1 MTDNSNTPT
10 AANAQRTMY
19 GILLL
24 IGTTHLLNDM
34 IQSLIPAIYPILKD
48 SYDFSFSQ
56 IGIITLV
63 FQLTS
68 SLLQPFV
75 GIYADRNPRPYMLAA
90 GVIFT
95 LIGLLCLSVSST
107 YAYILISVGLIGCGS
122 SIFHPGA
129 SQVAQMASGGKKG
142 LAQSIFQVGGNGG
155 NAIGPLLAALIIL
168 PFGQSAIGW
177 FTIATLLSFIILCYI
192 GNWYRRQLRH
202 SLHNVKVKAAS
213 ATGLSKKQIKYA
225 LLILVILIFSKYF
238 YFSCMTSYF
247 TFFLID
253 KFSMSVQN
261 SQLCLFAFLAAST
274 IGTLAGGSIGDR
286 YGRKL
291 VILSREAGYR
301 VEQRDAER
309 RPFLPESFF
318 EGNLDEFWRRLPSVD
333 AEFETQRLR
342 LAEAGRRWRFVAR
355 MEDGRMSVG
364 LEEVGDD
371 SPFYH
376 LSGSN
381 NVILITTERYREYPM
396 QIKGYGAGAAVTA
409 AGVFADIIRIANI
422 R

>member
-1 MTDNSNTPT
+1 MTDNSNTTT

-177 FTIATLLSFIILCYI
+177 FAIATLLSFIILCYI

-291 VILSREAGYR
+291 VILWSIFGAAPFALALPYLNLPLTMLFAVIIGLVISSAFSAIVVYATELMPGHVALIAGIFFGLMFGLGGLGSAFFGWLADLTSINFIFQ
-301 VEQRDAER
+301 VSTLLPLMGIIAA
-309 RPFLPESFF
+309 FLPK
-318 EGNLDEFWRRLPSVD
+318 
-333 AEFETQRLR
+333 
-342 LAEAGRRWRFVAR
+342 
-355 MEDGRMSVG
+355 
-364 LEEVGDD
+364 
-371 SPFYH
+371 
-376 LSGSN
+376 
-381 NVILITTERYREYPM
+381 
-396 QIKGYGAGAAVTA
+396 IKTDKA
-409 AGVFADIIRIANI
+409 
-422 R
+422 

>member
-1 MTDNSNTPT
+1 MTDNSSTPT

-177 FTIATLLSFIILCYI
+177 FAIATLLSFIILCYI
-192 GNWYRRQLRH
+192 GNWYRRQLHH

-291 VILSREAGYR
+291 VILWSIFGAAPFALALPYLNLPLTMLFAVIIGLVISSAFSAIVVYATELMPGHVALIAGIFFGLMFGLGGLGSAFFGWLADLTSINFIFQ
-301 VEQRDAER
+301 VSTLLPLMGIIAA
-309 RPFLPESFF
+309 FLPK
-318 EGNLDEFWRRLPSVD
+318 
-333 AEFETQRLR
+333 
-342 LAEAGRRWRFVAR
+342 
-355 MEDGRMSVG
+355 
-364 LEEVGDD
+364 
-371 SPFYH
+371 
-376 LSGSN
+376 
-381 NVILITTERYREYPM
+381 
-396 QIKGYGAGAAVTA
+396 IKTDKA
-409 AGVFADIIRIANI
+409 
-422 R
+422 

>member
-10 AANAQRTMY
+10 AANTQRTMY

-177 FTIATLLSFIILCYI
+177 FAIATLLSFIILCYI

-291 VILSREAGYR
+291 VILWSIFGAAPFALALPYLNLSLTMLFAVIIGLVISSAFSAIVVYATELMPGHVALIAGIFFGLMFGLGGLGSAFFGWLADLTSINFIFQ
-301 VEQRDAER
+301 VSTLLPLMGIIAA
-309 RPFLPESFF
+309 FLPK
-318 EGNLDEFWRRLPSVD
+318 
-333 AEFETQRLR
+333 
-342 LAEAGRRWRFVAR
+342 
-355 MEDGRMSVG
+355 
-364 LEEVGDD
+364 
-371 SPFYH
+371 
-376 LSGSN
+376 
-381 NVILITTERYREYPM
+381 
-396 QIKGYGAGAAVTA
+396 IKTDKA
-409 AGVFADIIRIANI
+409 
-422 R
+422 